1 MLEIVPMLALDTSLC
16 VDLISAEHSVSFRR
30 RLLSYQLPSTIVF
43 TAGIADQVNSNDLFW
58 IQRAPHFQCPRL
70 PTP

>member
-43 TAGIADQVNSNDLFW
+43 TAGIAD
-58 IQRAPHFQCPRL
+58 
-70 PTP
+70 